1 MTQNDRLEVVSG
13 VLQIMRVLAEDRNSM
28 ADKRRVMSLFNDLMI
43 KNVNM
48 EQLQKIV
55 SEFIEGVDNR
65 WPLSYTTT
73 TKKRSF

>member
-65 WPLSYTTT
+65 
-73 TKKRSF
+73 

>member
-13 VLQIMRVLAEDRNSM
+13 VLQIMRVLAEDRNGM

-55 SEFIEGVDNR
+55 SEFIDGVDNR
-65 WPLSYTTT
+65 
-73 TKKRSF
+73 

>member
-13 VLQIMRVLAEDRNSM
+13 VLQIMRVLAEDRNGM
-28 ADKRRVMSLFNDLMI
+28 VDKRRVMSLFNDLMI

-65 WPLSYTTT
+65 
-73 TKKRSF
+73 

>member
-13 VLQIMRVLAEDRNSM
+13 VLQIMRVLVEDRNGM

-55 SEFIEGVDNR
+55 SEFIDGVDNR
-65 WPLSYTTT
+65 
-73 TKKRSF
+73 